1 MKNLLIFPALV
12 LALAACGEVS
22 QSKQGSAVNRGDEP
36 PYKGASTAQVAKG
49 WTPGDKAAWDRQ
61 VRERGQLQNEYV
73 KTNR

>member
-1 MKNLLIFPALV
+1 MKIYLVAL

-36 PYKGASTAQVAKG
+36 AYKGAHDAEVAKG
-49 WTPGDKAAWDRQ
+49 WTPGDKLAWERQ

>member
-1 MKNLLIFPALV
+1 MKTFLLAVV
-12 LALAACGEVS
+12 LALAGCGEVS

-36 PYKGASTAQVAKG
+36 AYKGARTAQVAKG

-61 VRERGQLQNEYV
+61 VRERGQLQNEYQ

>member
-1 MKNLLIFPALV
+1 MKHYLLLAL
-12 LALAACGEVS
+12 LALAGCGEVS

-36 PYKGASTAQVAKG
+36 SYKGASTAQVAKG
-49 WTPGDKAAWDRQ
+49 WTPGDKASWDKQ